1 MRALLTT
8 VAPWNGSSYARAM
21 GYRWLTAEG
30 TPNGVQLSVR
40 SLTAYPGKLF
50 LGLPQVSR
58 DDGMHITARKEQ
70 FNVAYVGALAA
81 QAGINSAK
89 MAVDNDSV
97 DILFVGKGFPGISR
111 DPQVNFQLK
120 CTHKDFRV
128 GDNIRYP
135 LERKNYDDL
144 RATNLSNPRY
154 LAVLEVPELCDDW
167 THHLDDGMLLKS
179 KCYWASLKGLPNVDQ
194 GTITVSVPLAQRLTS
209 ASLLEILTL
218 ASERRDA

>member
-1 MRALLTT
+1 
-8 VAPWNGSSYARAM
+8 
-21 GYRWLTAEG
+21 
-30 TPNGVQLSVR
+30 
-40 SLTAYPGKLF
+40 
-50 LGLPQVSR
+50 
-58 DDGMHITARKEQ
+58 MHITARKEQ

-89 MAVDNDSV
+89 TAVDNDSV
-97 DILFVGKGFPGISR
+97 DIMFLGKGFVGQIR

-120 CTHKDFRV
+120 CTHQDLRV
-128 GDNIRYP
+128 GDKIRFP

-144 RATNLSNPRY
+144 RARDLSTPRY

-167 THHLDDGMLLKS
+167 THHLNDGMLLKS
-179 KCYWASLKGLPNVDQ
+179 KCFWASLKGLPDIDQ

-209 ASLLEILTL
+209 LSLRQLLTL

>member
-1 MRALLTT
+1 
-8 VAPWNGSSYARAM
+8 
-21 GYRWLTAEG
+21 
-30 TPNGVQLSVR
+30 
-40 SLTAYPGKLF
+40 
-50 LGLPQVSR
+50 
-58 DDGMHITARKEQ
+58 MHITARKEQ

-97 DILFVGKGFPGISR
+97 DILFAGKDFPGIFR

-120 CTHKDFRV
+120 CTHQDFRV
-128 GDNIRYP
+128 GENIRYP
-135 LERKNYDDL
+135 LDRKNYDDL

-154 LAVLEVPELCDDW
+154 LAVLEVPELCDEW
-167 THHLDDGMLLKS
+167 AHHLDDGMLLKS
-179 KCYWASLKGLPNVDQ
+179 KCYWVSLKGLPKVDQ
-194 GTITVSVPLAQRLTS
+194 GTVTVSVPLTQRLTS